1 MPDVIAASVVICTFN
16 RKRWLEQCLEALLP
30 QTGQAGGA
38 EAIVVDGPST
48 DGTRPFLEKLESEGR
63 LVLVRQPSL
72 DGISAAMNLGLKRA
86 RGKVVC
92 FIDDDAVIEPGWMKA
107 ILEPYDDPAVGGV
120 GGPVLDLQ
128 GNQVMGRY
136 IVSEMGEWRESE
148 RDQRVPAGFPV
159 MVGCNM
165 SFRTVLLREAGGFD
179 PLFRYHQDETD
190 ACLRVQFRGGRIC
203 YAEAARV
210 RHAWCEGSYRQ
221 DRMLWYLRLRFL
233 WGRNDAYLVSKNFG
247 RSVSFT
253 RYLGHK
259 IARSLSRRRAPAVG
273 GAASGVAE
281 VPAPISFLGA
291 TLELSGAAWGWT
303 R

>member
-30 QTGQAGGA
+30 QAGQAGGV

-72 DGISAAMNLGLKRA
+72 DGISAARNLGLKKA
-86 RGKVVC
+86 RGEVIC
-92 FIDDDAVIEPGWMKA
+92 FIDDDAIIEPGWMNA
-107 ILEPYDDPAVGGV
+107 ILGPYEDATVGGV

-128 GNQVMGRY
+128 GNLVMGRN
-136 IVSEMGEWRESE
+136 IVSKMGEWLEQGNGRG
-148 RDQRVPAGFPV
+148 DQTGFPV

-165 SFRTVLLREAGGFD
+165 SFRTSALRDAGGFD

-190 ACLRVQFRGGRIC
+190 ACLRVQFKGGQIR

-210 RHAWCEGSYRQ
+210 RHAWCEGSYRR
-221 DRMLWYLRLRFL
+221 DRMLWYLRLRYL
-233 WGRNDAYLVSKNFG
+233 WGRNDAYLVRKNFG
-247 RSVSFT
+247 GSVSFT

-259 IARSLSRRRAPAVG
+259 VMRSLSRRHRAVSG
-273 GAASGVAE
+273 TAASGVAA
-281 VPAPISFLGA
+281 VPAPISMLGA
-291 TLELSGAAWGWT
+291 TLELSGAAWGWM